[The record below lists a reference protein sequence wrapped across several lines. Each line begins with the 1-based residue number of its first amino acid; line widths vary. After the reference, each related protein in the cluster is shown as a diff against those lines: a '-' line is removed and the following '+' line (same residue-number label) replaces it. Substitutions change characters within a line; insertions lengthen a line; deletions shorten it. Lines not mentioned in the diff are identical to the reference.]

1 MIHIVLPAYNEEAA
15 LHPLLAKIDKTMNE
29 QGWPYRVV
37 VVNDGS
43 QDRTGTILEELRTR
57 YPMHVITHR
66 YNRGLG
72 ETIRDGFEYVCDAA
86 VPDDI
91 LIRMDCDDTHE
102 PKHIAEM
109 VRKLNEGYEVVTTS
123 RYAPGG
129 GQTGLDWYRRT
140 ISRCANLLFKAVF
153 PVPGL
158 KEYTCGYRAYR
169 VGLVQDA
176 LHIFG
181 NKFIDLKGLGFTGTL
196 EKLIKFRMM
205 GARIGEVPFVLRYE
219 QKLSTSK
226 VVTSITTLGCFILI
240 IKHCRNWG
248 GSEGLRWA
256 QLIEERRQRM
266 AALTGESA
274 QVDKSTRMHSSVDI

>member
-15 LHPLLAKIDKTMNE
+15 LRPLLAKIDKTMKE
-29 QGWPYRVV
+29 HGWTYRVV
-37 VVNDGS
+37 VVDDGS
-43 QDRTGTILEELRTR
+43 EDRTGEILEELRTQ
-57 YPMHVITHR
+57 YPLHVIVHR

-72 ETIRDGFEYVCDAA
+72 ETIRDGFESVVDVA

-91 LIRMDCDDTHE
+91 LVRMDCDDTHE
-102 PKHIAEM
+102 PKHIADM
-109 VRKLNEGYEVVTTS
+109 VRKLNEGYDVVTTS

-140 ISRCANLLFKAVF
+140 ISRCANLLFKLVF

-169 VGLVQDA
+169 VGIVQDA
-176 LHIFG
+176 LRIFG

-248 GSEGLRWA
+248 GKEGMRWE
-256 QLIEERRQRM
+256 QLIDERKRRV
-266 AALTGESA
+266 AGSKGESA
-274 QVDKSTRMHSSVDI
+274 PVGRALSE